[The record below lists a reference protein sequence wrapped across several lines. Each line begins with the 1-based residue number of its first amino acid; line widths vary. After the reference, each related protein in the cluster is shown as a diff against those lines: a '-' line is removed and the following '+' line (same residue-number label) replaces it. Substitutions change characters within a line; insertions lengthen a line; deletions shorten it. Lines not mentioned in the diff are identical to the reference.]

1 MSLHSTLSV
10 GPAQDLVDCFLNDRR
25 ALTWLYCHA
34 YLVDDFVI
42 LWHVPTFVS

>member
-1 MSLHSTLSV
+1 MRVHSTLSG

-25 ALTWLYCHA
+25 ALPHLHCHA
-34 YLVDDFVI
+34 YLVDDFGI